1 MQDRAFHTFAND
13 MIKLSVDKTKL
24 TSLLARTRAFI
35 LQILISMFGFEP
47 REVTGSCRE
56 TDP

>member
-1 MQDRAFHTFAND
+1 